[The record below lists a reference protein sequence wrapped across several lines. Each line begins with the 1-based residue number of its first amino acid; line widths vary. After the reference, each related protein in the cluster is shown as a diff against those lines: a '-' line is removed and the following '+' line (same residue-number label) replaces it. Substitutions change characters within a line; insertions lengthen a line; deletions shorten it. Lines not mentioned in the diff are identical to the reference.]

1 MSTSRDFF
9 GFCTSLTRIE
19 LKALGEFS
27 VVQHIP
33 SGTTIYSAGDPG
45 DTLCIIS
52 RGMVEVVPER
62 SNDAVA
68 STYLSRGDIFGDLEV
83 LSNLP
88 RTHLVRARDNVS
100 LRVFHSRHLDD
111 LMRRVPSFFRYLSE
125 RLATRLLQA
134 RDLAIAGSHCREL
147 SGSLSQFDLVTIY
160 QTITNSSQTGEL
172 SIRDQRGK
180 LLGAFWFEE
189 GQPRSGQF
197 HHLTGE
203 EAFVQLFLEPNVRGA
218 FSFDSAAASPT
229 ATKDQPVI
237 ARNPQELLLSS
248 MQQRDE
254 LDELKRELPDADMM
268 LRHAAPSM
276 NVEEIDPELLPDVKK
291 LWKLTLA
298 RAVSLDA
305 LYRQAAV
312 CEMKIYR
319 AVQELL
325 RTGHFEVAPQL
336 LAKDVA

>member
-1 MSTSRDFF
+1 MSNTRDFF
-9 GFCTSLTRIE
+9 GFCTTLTRIE
-19 LKALGEFS
+19 LKALGELS

-33 SGTTIYSAGDPG
+33 AGTTIYSAGDPG

-52 RGMVEVVPER
+52 RGMVEVVLEQANHALP
-62 SNDAVA
+62 
-68 STYLSRGDIFGDLEV
+68 STYLSRGDIFGDLEL

-88 RTHLVRARDNVS
+88 RTHSVRARDDIS
-100 LRVFHSRHLDD
+100 LRIFHGRDLDN
-111 LMRRVPSFFRYLSE
+111 LMRRVPPFFRYLSE
-125 RLATRLLQA
+125 RLASRLLHA

-189 GQPRSGQF
+189 GGPRSGQF
-197 HHLTGE
+197 LHLAGE
-203 EAFVQLFLEPNVRGA
+203 EAFVQLFLEANVRGT
-218 FSFDSAAASPT
+218 FSFDSAAVPLAE
-229 ATKDQPVI
+229 ATEQPII

-254 LDELKRELPDADMM
+254 LEALKQELSDPDMM
-268 LRHAAPSM
+268 LRQASPSI
-276 NVEEIDPELLPDVKK
+276 NVEEIDPDLLPVVKK
-291 LWKLTLA
+291 LWRLTLA
-298 RAVSLDA
+298 RAVSLDS
-305 LYRQAAV
+305 LYRHAGV

-319 AVQELL
+319 AVDELL
-325 RTGHFEVAPQL
+325 RTSHFEVAPQL
-336 LAKDVA
+336 LAQEVA